1 MDTRWANTTDVHPGG
16 NIPIVLFMVVLD
28 KTGWNMARRTRD
40 EKTKGR
46 HESCFKVCG
55 E

>member
-1 MDTRWANTTDVHPGG
+1 
-16 NIPIVLFMVVLD
+16 
-28 KTGWNMARRTRD
+28 MARRTRD

-55 E
+55 ESMNSLHGEEGPGLIS